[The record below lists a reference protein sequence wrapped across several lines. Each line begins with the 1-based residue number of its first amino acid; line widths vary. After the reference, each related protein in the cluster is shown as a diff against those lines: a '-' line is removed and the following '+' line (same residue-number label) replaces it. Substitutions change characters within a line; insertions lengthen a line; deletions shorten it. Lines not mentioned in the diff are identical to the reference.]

1 MLQVK
6 IIAIG
11 ALTAL
16 VIIVS
21 LALGLLAQSKPD
33 VDWAASLQSAAKE
46 LNVELSDGCM
56 AELRAF
62 ILERGFGRGAVTV
75 RGILVRDSNGE
86 DEWFCL
92 GR

>member
-1 MLQVK
+1 MLKVS
-6 IIAIG
+6 AFV
-11 ALTAL
+11 ALFAAL
-16 VIIVS
+16 CFTTFM
-21 LALGLLAQSKPD
+21 AYTLAQSKPD

-46 LNVELSDGCM
+46 LDVELTDECM

>member
-1 MLQVK
+1 MLKVS
-6 IIAIG
+6 AFV
-11 ALTAL
+11 ALFAAL
-16 VIIVS
+16 CFTSFMAYTV
-21 LALGLLAQSKPD
+21 AQSKPD

-75 RGILVRDSNGE
+75 RGVLIRDSNGE
-86 DEWFCL
+86 DVWLCVE
-92 GR
+92 

>member
-1 MLQVK
+1 MLKVA
-6 IIAIG
+6 IA
-11 ALTAL
+11 
-16 VIIVS
+16 VIVV
-21 LALGLLAQSKPD
+21 AAMAAGFYVLGQRAD

-46 LNVELSDGCM
+46 LDVELSDECM

-75 RGILVRDSNGE
+75 RGVLIRDSNGE
-86 DEWFCL
+86 DEWLCL